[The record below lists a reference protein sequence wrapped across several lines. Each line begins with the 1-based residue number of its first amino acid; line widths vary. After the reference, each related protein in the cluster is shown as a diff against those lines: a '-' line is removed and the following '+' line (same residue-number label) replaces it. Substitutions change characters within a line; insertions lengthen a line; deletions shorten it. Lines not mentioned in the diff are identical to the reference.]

1 MYRRNFNLDTF
12 FLFDRDILVYNIQ
25 HTSIKVLLL
34 SDKNRIIPKSAIDE
48 ANIATFTSKLLK
60 QAHLFI

>member
-48 ANIATFTSKLLK
+48 ANIAPFTSK
-60 QAHLFI
+60 IPINEREI